1 MGLLRTFN
9 LTPRSSH
16 TRKAQ
21 PLTLRKLLSRSET
34 SGTTRR
40 RRRRRR
46 RKKNNNNNN
55 NKLDNNRNN
64 APDGKSSVSLL
75 NDYVSPQEK
84 KTAPGAKRRT
94 GTGRHRLL
102 PGSAPVR
109 HRPTGLLTDDF
120 AQQGLNPILAAENVP
135 RDVLR
140 RDAPKG
146 VETGHG
152 FAPTRFWG

>member
-1 MGLLRTFN
+1 MRRPLSWDMGLLRTFN

-34 SGTTRR
+34 SGTTRRR

-84 KTAPGAKRRT
+84 KQLPAPSVAPGPAAT
-94 GTGRHRLL
+94 GSFPDL
-102 PGSAPVR
+102 PRSGTVQPVCS
-109 HRPTGLLTDDF
+109 LTIS
-120 AQQGLNPILAAENVP
+120 LS
-135 RDVLR
+135 
-140 RDAPKG
+140 KG
-146 VETGHG
+146 
-152 FAPTRFWG
+152 